1 MRAAAVRAV
10 AVRAVAVKAVAR
22 AVAVREAARETEEM
36 VLVAERAEERAVL
49 ARVAVGGAPRDSCA
63 A

>member
-1 MRAAAVRAV
+1 M